1 MADLVVDD
9 AVLFAFIE
17 VESAFNPRA
26 FLNDRNGGSY
36 GLMQLDYQT
45 ALDRGYRGDPIG
57 LYAPLANVGMGKK
70 VLRWIAA
77 ELESHGRQATLE
89 TVAAAYNS
97 GLGHVLRGGTDAP
110 YAEKIAA
117 AHARWSSAL
126 RDGD

>member
-1 MADLVVDD
+1 MADFLVDE

-45 ALDRGYRGDPIG
+45 ALDRGYKGDPIG
-57 LYAPLANVGMGKK
+57 LYAPLANVATGRKI
-70 VLRWIAA
+70 LRWIAA
-77 ELESHGRQATLE
+77 ELASHGMEATLE

-97 GLGHVLRGGTDAP
+97 GLGHVLRGGTDEP

-117 AHARWSSAL
+117 AHARWVAAL
-126 RDGD
+126 AD

>member
-1 MADLVVDD
+1 MADFLVDE

-45 ALDRGYRGDPIG
+45 ALDRGYKGDPIG
-57 LYAPLANVGMGKK
+57 LYAPLANVATGRKI
-70 VLRWIAA
+70 LRWIAA
-77 ELESHGRQATLE
+77 ELASHGMEATLE

-110 YAEKIAA
+110 YSDKIAA
-117 AHARWSSAL
+117 AHARWAAAL
-126 RDGD
+126 AD